1 MHANGAISG
10 EENGGGVYI
19 VKKVENEKTI
29 LCKALSKNL
38 EIPAAHMDFSVENGS
53 QGKGALYWKTH
64 SYGSE
69 SDK

>member
-1 MHANGAISG
+1 M
-10 EENGGGVYI
+10 
-19 VKKVENEKTI
+19 KKTI

-38 EIPAAHMDFSVENGS
+38 EIPAAHMDFSVEMEA
-53 QGKGALYWKTH
+53 KEKDALYWKTH